1 MLVHLL
7 VMCFYKSLVSKSIC
21 PCYCFSQNHF
31 FFLHLHAA
39 EEFGREALG
48 KPGEETGKSLPR
60 LPYEIMKRRSN
71 IAFPGYNLD

>member
-1 MLVHLL
+1 MPMLLL
-7 VMCFYKSLVSKSIC
+7 LPKS
-21 PCYCFSQNHF
+21 F